1 MKKSLLIILLF
12 MESALVYA
20 GEGDSTITQSK
31 KWFSLSA
38 GLTLSAQF
46 YQNWGGTPRQQ
57 PFMYS
62 ISGAPALDIKGVT
75 MPFSVIYSN
84 QVFAY
89 QQPFNQFGIAPRFK
103 YGTIYLGTSSIR
115 QSNYTLAGQ
124 RFTGAGAELQFKWF
138 RIGGMYGRLRSQ
150 VLPYGNLNVPATFL
164 NEAETQ
170 SFKRNGYT
178 VKIGF
183 GKKDRFVDLIWFKG
197 YDVTPDNFQ
206 QAEWNIKPRENVVF
220 GINSS
225 LNFGKKVT
233 LKNDWAVSAF
243 TQNTLADT
251 VEIEN
256 DQIRK
261 LAQSVLLPRISTQI
275 RFAGESSI
283 RFNHKILSPSFSYK
297 RVELDYTSLGAY
309 FFQTDIQQFTGGLN
323 LKLFKGKLVTNA
335 SLGRMNDNLQ
345 KQRVRTSYRSI
356 GSVSINFNPSPRWGI
371 NMVYSNYGITQSPL
385 PKTLTDTTR
394 LNQVNNSF
402 TFMPRLLIQKG
413 KATHSMNL
421 SLGYTALNNLGAS
434 FAATAAMTNYTGN
447 FNYTW
452 QHTPTMLSLGLTP
465 TVIISRTFAGE
476 FLSRGAGFN
485 AGKVLAKGK
494 FTINYVGGY
503 FSNQFNGNSNGYTV
517 SQLVSFTGN
526 IPKWPSLSLN
536 VQHINNVSN
545 NTLAV
550 QSFKELFA
558 TISVS
563 YNF

>member
-1 MKKSLLIILLF
+1 VLCF
-12 MESALVYA
+12 A
-20 GEGDSTITQSK
+20 GEGDSTGTGSK
-31 KWFSLSA
+31 KWLSLSA
-38 GLTLSAQF
+38 GLTMSAQF

-62 ISGAPALDIKGVT
+62 LSGAPALDIKGVT

-84 QVFAY
+84 QVFSY
-89 QQPFNQFGIAPRFK
+89 QQPFNQFGLAPRFK
-103 YGTIYLGTSSIR
+103 FGTVYLGTASIR

-124 RFTGAGAELQFKWF
+124 RFTGVGAELQFKWL
-138 RIGGMYGRLRSQ
+138 RLGGMYGRLRKQ
-150 VLPYGNLNVPATFL
+150 VVPFGNFNDPTTFL
-164 NEAETQ
+164 NESETP

-183 GKKDRFVDLIWFKG
+183 GKKEHFFDLIWFKG
-197 YDVTPDNFQ
+197 YDVVPDDFD
-206 QAEWNIKPRENVVF
+206 QADWNVRPRENVVF

-233 LKNDWAVSAF
+233 LKNDWGISAF

-256 DQIRK
+256 QQLRQ
-261 LAQSVLLPRISTQI
+261 LARGILLPRISTQI
-275 RFAGESSI
+275 RIAGESSI
-283 RFNHKILSPSFSYK
+283 RFNHKVLSPSFSYK

-309 FFQTDIQQFTGGLN
+309 FFQTDLQQFTGGIN
-323 LKLFKGKLVTNA
+323 LKLFKGKLITNA
-335 SLGRMNDNLQ
+335 SLGRQNDNLQ
-345 KQRVRTSYRSI
+345 KQRLRTSYRSI
-356 GSVSINFNPSPRWGI
+356 GSVNINYNPSPRWGMNLI
-371 NMVYSNYGITQSPL
+371 YSNFGITQSPL
-385 PKTLTDTTR
+385 PKSLTDTTR
-394 LNQVNNSF
+394 INQVNNSF

-413 KATHSMNL
+413 KSTHSMHL

-434 FAATAAMTNYTGN
+434 IAATAAMTNYTGN

-465 TVIISRTFAGE
+465 TAIISRTFAGE
-476 FLSRGAGFN
+476 FFSRGATFN
-485 AGKVLAKGK
+485 AGKVLGKGK
-494 FTINYVGGY
+494 FNVNYVGGY
-503 FSNQFNGNSNGYTV
+503 FSNDFNGVSNGYTV
-517 SQLVSFTGN
+517 TQLLSFTGN
-526 IPKWPSLSLN
+526 IPKWPSLTFN
-536 VQHINNVSN
+536 IQHINNVSN